1 MPNQAII
8 KEYSNGEVTVVWQPA
23 KCIHST
29 ICFRSLPQVFNPQQ
43 RPWVKVD
50 AATTERLI
58 EQIKSCPS
66 GALSYKMDNQQATA
80 AAPIVTEVV
89 RVKLAPNGPLL
100 VEGTIELQDKQ
111 GNTVT
116 RTAMTALCRC
126 GASANKPYC
135 DGSHLKIG
143 FTDN

>member
-43 RPWVKVD
+43 RPWVKVE
-50 AATTERLI
+50 AATTERLV

-66 GALSYKMDNQQATA
+66 GALSYKMDSQPAPTA
-80 AAPIVTEVV
+80 PVVTEVV

-100 VEGTIELQDKQ
+100 VQGTIELQDKN
-111 GNTVT
+111 GATVT
-116 RTAMTALCRC
+116 HTTMTALCRC
-126 GASANKPYC
+126 GAAANKPYF
-135 DGSHLKIG
+135 DGSHVKIG
-143 FTDN
+143 FADN